1 MTSRFVSFFA
11 ALSVLLGA
19 PAFANDLKIGVVDMQ
34 AVLKGT
40 TAGKAAAK
48 KFEDVRDRK
57 KASLEKSGK
66 DLQKREKTLLDKRNE
81 IMQKAQE
88 LQGKPPGD
96 DLKQR
101 MAALEA
107 EAKKFDADSM
117 DFEMAKQKAVEE
129 LGHKEAELRR
139 GDDQRSHGE
148 KVPELR
154 GRHRSRPSLQGLWI
168 LSSGPSPDPARPTR
182 RPDQPTSQRTL
193 HDPA

>member
-1 MTSRFVSFFA
+1 MTSRF
-11 ALSVLLGA
+11 LSLLMCLSAFVAA
-19 PAFANDLKIGVVDMQ
+19 PAFAELKIGVVDMQ

-40 TAGKAAAK
+40 VSGKAAAK

-66 DLQKREKTLLDKRNE
+66 DLQKREKTLIDKRNE
-81 IMQKAQE
+81 IMAKAQE

-117 DFEMAKQKAVEE
+117 EFEMAKQKAVEE
-129 LGHKEAELRR
+129 LGHKEAEL
-139 GDDQRSHGE
+139 
-148 KVPELR
+148 LR
-154 GRHRSRPSLQGLWI
+154 PIETLMKTKIDAIAKERALSLVLNKQVAVFAADALDI
-168 LSSGPSPDPARPTR
+168 TAEVIKRCDTP
-182 RPDQPTSQRTL
+182 
-193 HDPA
+193 